1 MERRKPLSPNEFIKY
16 VAKPIDPK
24 EMDIWV
30 KSNNICIEK
39 TQLFF
44 DYICSLYN
52 LMTDTYLGN
61 DAIVSKEDILGH
73 FGWCWDKNIEN
84 FKKENIFFS
93 GNGEHRSYLWTF
105 FEDSFYQDSGEKNVG
120 KIDLYLNRLFKL
132 YLQKT
137 KSELDILKD
146 LYTLLDKSLMID
158 NNE

>member
-16 VAKPIDPK
+16 VAKPINPK

-52 LMTDTYLGN
+52 LMTDTYLGE
-61 DAIVSKEDILGH
+61 DAIVTRRDVLGH
-73 FGWCWDKNIEN
+73 FGWCWNTNLDN

-93 GNGEHRSYLWTF
+93 ASGEHKEYLWTF
-105 FEDSFYQDSGEKNVG
+105 FEDSFYKDSGENNIE
-120 KIDLYLNRLFKL
+120 KIDFYLNRLFKL

-146 LYTLLDKSLMID
+146 LYTLLDKSLIFD
-158 NNE
+158 NGK

>member
-1 MERRKPLSPNEFIKY
+1 MERRQPLSPNEFIKY
-16 VAKPIDPK
+16 VAKPIEPK
-24 EMDIWV
+24 EMDLWV

-52 LMTDTYLGN
+52 IMTDTYLGE
-61 DAIVSKEDILGH
+61 DAISTKKDVLGH
-73 FGWCWDKNIEN
+73 FSWCWDKNIEN

-93 GNGEHRSYLWTF
+93 GDGEHRNYLWTF
-105 FEDSFYQDSGEKNVG
+105 FEDSFYQDSGEKNVE
-120 KIDLYLNRLFKL
+120 KIDFYLNRLFKL

-146 LYTLLDKSLMID
+146 LYTLLDKSLIFD
-158 NNE
+158 NNK